1 MSQQHE
7 EEAFSC
13 STPPSP
19 SQQQPSQVPEE
30 IVADAQ
36 PLLNEET
43 DSACFEQQEAKP
55 KAKNRERQPA
65 RRREFSSG
73 FPAKLAKLTALRPV
87 RTEFGTKRNFA
98 FARLDYSALGYEES
112 MEFQNGCND
121 LALTDKTV
129 KSLHYEDNVAVFEA
143 GVNNRWIF

>member
-1 MSQQHE
+1 MSQQQQ
-7 EEAFSC
+7 EEAFYS
-13 STPPSP
+13 SPSP
-19 SQQQPSQVPEE
+19 PPQQQQPSQRSED
-30 IVADAQ
+30 IVCDAQ
-36 PLLNEET
+36 PLLNEEA
-43 DSACFEQQEAKP
+43 DSACSEPP
-55 KAKNRERQPA
+55 KAKNKERQPA

-87 RTEFGTKRNFA
+87 RVEFGTKRNFA
-98 FARLDYSALGYEES
+98 FARLDYSALGYEDS

-143 GVNNRWIF
+143 GVNNRWIV